1 MSQVL
6 EVNPPIVVTLSGDC
20 GIGNA
25 EELRAKL
32 QAAIAGDS
40 VVLDLS
46 NATSVDSTALGMFV
60 QLQKAIRAR
69 TGATIKIVTKNQQ
82 LRRVLAFTGLDRIF
96 KVSDSIAFMR

>member
-1 MSQVL
+1 ML
-6 EVNPPIVVTLSGDC
+6 EVQPPVVVTLNGDC
-20 GIGNA
+20 GIANA

-32 QAAIAGDS
+32 QAAIAADT

-60 QLQKAIRAR
+60 QLQKAIHAR

-96 KVSDSIAFMR
+96 KVGDSIAFTR